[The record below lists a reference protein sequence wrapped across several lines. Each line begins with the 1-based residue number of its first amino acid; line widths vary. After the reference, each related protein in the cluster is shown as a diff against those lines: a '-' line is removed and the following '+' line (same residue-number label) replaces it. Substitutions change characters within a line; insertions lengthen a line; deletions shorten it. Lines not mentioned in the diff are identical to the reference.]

1 MGPGSAHAAKIE
13 SESRQKEEGTVGEI
27 RYLANRDIFKD
38 QALGRIVAT
47 ARANAGLWL
56 MVKERAVEKR
66 AINAEVERLGA
77 DANDPDRLFPTR
89 LTPTIA
95 ELAEELVS
103 TMFGKCPPEVGSR
116 AQIALLKAAEA
127 ELDGNQ
133 TQP

>member
-1 MGPGSAHAAKIE
+1 MRPGAAHAAKIE
-13 SESRQKEEGTVGEI
+13 SESRQKEEETVGEI
-27 RYLANRDIFKD
+27 RYLANRDLFKHE
-38 QALGRIVAT
+38 ALGRIVAA

-77 DANDPDRLFPTR
+77 DANDLDRLFPSR

-103 TMFGKCPPEVGSR
+103 TMFGNCPPEVGSR
-116 AQIALLKAAEA
+116 AQIALLKAAES
-127 ELDGNQ
+127 ELDGNLA
-133 TQP
+133 QP

>member
-1 MGPGSAHAAKIE
+1 M
-13 SESRQKEEGTVGEI
+13 GEI
-27 RYLANRDIFKD
+27 RYLAHRDLFKD
-38 QALGRIVAT
+38 EALGRIVAA

-77 DANDPDRLFPTR
+77 DASDLDRLFPTR

-103 TMFGKCPPEVGSR
+103 TMFGNCQPEVGSR
-116 AQIALLKAAEA
+116 AQIALLKAAES
-127 ELDGNQ
+127 ELDGNLA
-133 TQP
+133 QP